1 MRLSWQNFPIHM
13 WINNSETTT
22 HMYFKWKVDYMDNE
36 QLESGFLTVESRVYR
51 EAREAGKNDS
61 YGNES
66 KLEVSVWTHVSLNID
81 KYS

>member
-1 MRLSWQNFPIHM
+1 
-13 WINNSETTT
+13 
-22 HMYFKWKVDYMDNE
+22 MDNE